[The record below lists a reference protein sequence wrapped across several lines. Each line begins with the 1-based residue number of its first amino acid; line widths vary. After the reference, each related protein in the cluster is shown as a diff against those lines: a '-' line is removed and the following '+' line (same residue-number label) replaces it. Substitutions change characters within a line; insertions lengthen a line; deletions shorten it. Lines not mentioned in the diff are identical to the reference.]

1 MRESI
6 RKFKS
11 ASLLMLRR
19 FMARSVYEAVGGWV
33 EQSGIHMI
41 PSDLH
46 FFHAFLDLPGARLL
60 RVPRPLV
67 SDVAHTD

>member
-1 MRESI
+1 
-6 RKFKS
+6 
-11 ASLLMLRR
+11 
-19 FMARSVYEAVGGWV
+19 MARSVFESVGGWV
-33 EQSGIHMI
+33 EQRHAHMI

-67 SDVAHTD
+67 STRGRG

>member
-1 MRESI
+1 MAKSVFES
-6 RKFKS
+6 
-11 ASLLMLRR
+11 
-19 FMARSVYEAVGGWV
+19 VGGWV
-33 EQSGIHMI
+33 EQRHAHMI

-67 SDVAHTD
+67 STRGRGWG